1 MAESMKDFEQELE
14 WLLLKKLMKVTLSP
28 VQL

>member
-14 WLLLKKLMKVTLSP
+14 ASFKEMMKVILSP